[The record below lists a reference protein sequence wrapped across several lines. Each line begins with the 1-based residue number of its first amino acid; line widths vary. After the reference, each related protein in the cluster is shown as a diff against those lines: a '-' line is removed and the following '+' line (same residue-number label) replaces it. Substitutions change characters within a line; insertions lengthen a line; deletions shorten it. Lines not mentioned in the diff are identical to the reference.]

1 MTDVTQLSD
10 ADLIAQINAAQQAQ
24 SQQGASHTGAPG
36 GFDSANS
43 EWMKEYGPTS
53 GMSIP
58 QLLAAGTGR
67 GMVHT
72 GASVGNLVGLVPNS
86 TMNDMKHTDAPLL
99 STAAGSVGNMVGESA
114 ITAPFGMGV
123 ARGVGALGDIGANI
137 AANPAANAA
146 LQGGVQGLSTSDP
159 GERGANSTIGALT
172 GGTLG
177 FSQSTVNKL
186 VNGLKRTPD
195 AQALLDRGISLT
207 PGQMNPGGT
216 WNQFE
221 NALEHAPVAGPLVK
235 SARDNSEH
243 QFQAAAIGMGAA
255 PGAPPLKPSGNIHDL
270 LQQAYDSYQPLYDQ
284 AKGYP
289 VSPSVVRANGPNV
302 PLSDTFKAAA
312 NAPGVPKSL
321 QQSENAWLQDRLTQ
335 LPKNP
340 QSEDLLQLRS
350 DIRQR
355 ARMANLKTDTDSG
368 HVANI
373 NQRADQGVTAALNSQ
388 LPPEPLKALA
398 SADSNYGNYKIVEG
412 AVAKSKDNLAGL
424 TPQKLSQ
431 AIYDATR
438 DPSYARG
445 GGGPLRELA
454 QQGTNVFQEVV
465 PPNGKSVAALSL
477 GAAGLAL
484 HPAITGTAGSGMA
497 GLVLTPTG
505 RSLAAGQTMP
515 QHAVQK
521 LVSALQSNTPDYAR
535 NIGGQLLLRGG
546 TAAGMPV
553 TQAALPQALAAALML
568 APPSAQPH
576 QQH

>member
-1 MTDVTQLSD
+1 V
-10 ADLIAQINAAQQAQ
+10 AA
-24 SQQGASHTGAPG
+24 ASHTGTG
-36 GFDSANS
+36 GYDPANS

-53 GMSIP
+53 GMSTP
-58 QLLAAGTGR
+58 ALLAAGAGR

-72 GASVGNLVGLVPNS
+72 GRSVGNLVGIVPNS
-86 TMNDMKHTDAPLL
+86 VMADEKQIDAPLMTT
-99 STAAGSVGNMVGESA
+99 TAGKIGNTVGESA
-114 ITAPFGMGV
+114 ITAPLGMG
-123 ARGVGALGDIGANI
+123 ATAALGTAGKLGAAL
-137 AANPAANAA
+137 AASPTVSAA
-146 LQGGVQGLSTSDP
+146 LQGGIQGAATSDP
-159 GERGANSTIGALT
+159 GERGFNTGIGALT
-172 GGTLG
+172 GGGLGASQTLVG
-177 FSQSTVNKL
+177 KL

-195 AQALLDRGISLT
+195 AQALLDKGISLT

-235 SARDNSEH
+235 SARDNAEH
-243 QFQAAAIGMGAA
+243 QFQATAIGLGAA

-289 VSPSVVRANGPNV
+289 VSAKILRTNGPDI
-302 PLSDTFKAAA
+302 PLSQSFQTAA

-321 QQSENAWLQDRLTQ
+321 QGSENSWLQDRLTQ

-340 QSEDLLQLRS
+340 NSEDLLQLRS

-373 NQRADQGVTAALNSQ
+373 NQRAEQGVTAALNSQ
-388 LPPEPLKALA
+388 LPPQPLQALA
-398 SADSNYGNYKIVEG
+398 QADSNYGNYKIIEN

-431 AIYDATR
+431 SIYESSR
-438 DPSYARG
+438 DPAYARG
-445 GGGPLRELA
+445 AGGPLRDLA

-484 HPAITGTAGSGMA
+484 HPGLTGAAGSGMA

-505 RSLAAGQTMP
+505 RALAAGQTAP
-515 QHAVQK
+515 QAAAQK
-521 LVSALQSNTPDYAR
+521 LVAALRSSTPDYAR
-535 NIGGQLLLRGG
+535 NVGSQLALRGATG
-546 TAAGMPV
+546 AAMPY
-553 TQAALPQALAAALML
+553 TKAALPQALAAALML
-568 APPSAQPH
+568 APPATQGASH
-576 QQH
+576 

>member
-1 MTDVTQLSD
+1 MSDPSTLSD
-10 ADLIAQINAAQQAQ
+10 AELLAQIQAAQTAQ
-24 SQQGASHTGAPG
+24 NQGALSHTTPQAPSG
-36 GFDSANS
+36 YLLND
-43 EWMKEYGPTS
+43 PTE

-58 QLLAAGTGR
+58 DKLAAGAGR

-72 GASVGNLVGLVPNS
+72 ARSLGNLVGAVPDS
-86 TMNDMKHTDAPLL
+86 VMAEEKHTDAPLL
-99 STAAGSVGNMVGESA
+99 NTTAGTIGNLVGEA
-114 ITAPFGMGV
+114 AATAPLGMG
-123 ARGVGALGDIGANI
+123 AAKGLTMAGKLGAAL
-137 AANPAANAA
+137 AANPLSSSAI
-146 LQGGVQGLSTSDP
+146 QGGVQGLATADP
-159 GERGANSTIGALT
+159 GDRGMNTALGGITGGALGANQGLVS
-172 GGTLG
+172 
-177 FSQSTVNKL
+177 KL

-195 AQALLDRGISLT
+195 AQSLLDRGISLT

-235 SARDNSEH
+235 SARDNAEH
-243 QFQAAAIGMGAA
+243 QFQAVAIGQGSA
-255 PGAPPLKPSGNIHDL
+255 PGSAPLSPSGNIHDL
-270 LQQAYDSYQPLYDQ
+270 LQQAYDSYAPLYDQ

-289 VSPSVVRANGPNV
+289 ISPVIMRTTGPNI
-302 PLSDTFKAAA
+302 PLSATFQTAAK
-312 NAPGVPKSL
+312 APGVPASL
-321 QQSENAWLQDRLTQ
+321 QKSENSWLQDRLTQ

-340 QSEDLLQLRS
+340 QSDDLLQLRS

-373 NQRADQGVTAALNSQ
+373 NQRAEQGVTAALNSQ
-388 LPPEPLKALA
+388 LPAQPLQALA
-398 SADSNYGNYKIVEG
+398 SADSNYGNYKIIEN

-431 AIYDATR
+431 SIYESAR
-438 DPSYARG
+438 DPAYARG
-445 GGGPLRELA
+445 AGGPLRDLA

-484 HPAITGTAGSGMA
+484 HPALTGAAGSGMA

-505 RSLAAGQTMP
+505 RALASGQTAP
-515 QHAVQK
+515 QAVTQK
-521 LVSALQSNTPDYAR
+521 LVAALRGATPGYAR
-535 NIGGQLLLRGG
+535 NVGGQLALRGA
-546 TAAGMPV
+546 TAAGMPA

-568 APPSAQPH
+568 APPAQASH
-576 QQH
+576 